1 MGTPENTK
9 LCDFTTTN
17 NNDFL
22 CTPIAPPATT
32 AEFFEIKP
40 ALLNLVMREQ
50 FSGVSSDDAAAH
62 LNNFVE
68 LCEMQKYKDVDGDII
83 KLKLFPFSLRGR
95 AKDWL
100 LSLPKNSIDSWTKC
114 KDAFIGR
121 YYPPAKIISLRSSI
135 MNFKQLDNEHVAQA
149 WERMKSL
156 VKNCPTHGLT
166 TWMIIQTFY
175 AGLNFSSRNLLDSA
189 AGGTF
194 MSITLGEATKLLD
207 NMMINYSEWHT
218 ERAPQ
223 GKKVNSVEETSSLSD
238 KIDAIMSMLVN
249 DRTNVDPNN
258 VPLASLVAQEEHVDV
273 NFIKNNNFNNNAY
286 RNNSSNNYRPYPYNN
301 GNGYGN
307 SYGNSYNNNRNTP
320 PGLEAMLKEF
330 ISTQTAF
337 NKSVEEKLGKIDILA
352 SKVDSLAADVDL
364 LKSKVMPNEN
374 HHNKIVTTANAI
386 QVRIN
391 ENIRLMAELRARW
404 DREENEK
411 LAKEKNVAKVWTI
424 TTTSNANA
432 THVAAPPTINNK
444 RIGVS
449 NVSTSN
455 AKREKLPE
463 TAKTAETACDKTA
476 EIFSNIGDDDPIALD
491 YNGLNFDDCH
501 ISEVIKFLQKLA
513 KSPNA
518 SAINL
523 AFTKHITNALI
534 KAREEKLKLET
545 SIPRKLE
552 DGWEPIIKMKVNDF
566 DCNALCDLGASISV
580 MPKKIYN
587 MLDLPPLKNCYLDV
601 NLADHST
608 KKPLGKVDN
617 VRITVNNN
625 LVPVDFVVLDIECNA
640 SCPIILGR
648 PFLRTVGAIIDMK
661 EGNIKY
667 QFPLKKGME
676 HFPRKRM
683 KLPFDSIIR
692 TNYDVDTSSLDNT

>member
-1 MGTPENTK
+1 
-9 LCDFTTTN
+9 
-17 NNDFL
+17 
-22 CTPIAPPATT
+22 
-32 AEFFEIKP
+32 
-40 ALLNLVMREQ
+40 
-50 FSGVSSDDAAAH
+50 
-62 LNNFVE
+62 
-68 LCEMQKYKDVDGDII
+68 
-83 KLKLFPFSLRGR
+83 
-95 AKDWL
+95 
-100 LSLPKNSIDSWTKC
+100 
-114 KDAFIGR
+114 
-121 YYPPAKIISLRSSI
+121 
-135 MNFKQLDNEHVAQA
+135 
-149 WERMKSL
+149 
-156 VKNCPTHGLT
+156 
-166 TWMIIQTFY
+166 
-175 AGLNFSSRNLLDSA
+175 
-189 AGGTF
+189 

-223 GKKVNSVEETSSLSD
+223 GKKVNSVEETSSLND

-249 DRTNVDPNN
+249 DRTNIDPNN

-301 GNGYGN
+301 GNGY
-307 SYGNSYNNNRNTP
+307 
-320 PGLEAMLKEF
+320 
-330 ISTQTAF
+330 
-337 NKSVEEKLGKIDILA
+337 
-352 SKVDSLAADVDL
+352 
-364 LKSKVMPNEN
+364 
-374 HHNKIVTTANAI
+374 ANAI

-411 LAKEKNVAKVWTI
+411 LAKEKNIAKVWTI

-432 THVAAPPTINNK
+432 THVAAPPTNTNK

-463 TAKTAETACDKTA
+463 TAKTAETACDKAA

-523 AFTKHITNALI
+523 AFTHHITNALI
-534 KAREEKLKLET
+534 KAREEKLEREA
-545 SIPRKLE
+545 SIPKKLE
-552 DGWEPIIKMKVNDF
+552 DGWEPIIKMKVKDF

-661 EGNIKY
+661 EDIPLENAYEESRRQNILQNKIIAASIGILWNGTKSPHPKSLPRFFTRVMCRQKDDPVGLLLKKLATAHVPNKDSERASDADIGRKEAGFGPIVLASNHLRGHLGSAHLDPPELNIKEK
-667 QFPLKKGME
+667 QVTAHVPAKQHCSTDVQSSSDANVCRNKTEGCGTGEAKIRRLQKDLDVATWRNKEMNRGWNSTIQDGL
-676 HFPRKRM
+676 HAVADLQ
-683 KLPFDSIIR
+683 KLVAGNLVTALADA
-692 TNYDVDTSSLDNT
+692 DVHEINWTILEQVKARAETLHSSLQVDDFQRVMQEPLYE

>member
-1 MGTPENTK
+1 MANAENTK

-135 MNFKQLDNEHVAQA
+135 MNFKQLDTEHVAQA

-189 AGGTF
+189 TGGTF

-249 DRTNVDPNN
+249 DRTNIDPNN

-307 SYGNSYNNNRNTP
+307 SYGNSYNNNRNSP

-534 KAREEKLKLET
+534 KAREEKLNREA
-545 SIPRKLE
+545 SIPRKLV